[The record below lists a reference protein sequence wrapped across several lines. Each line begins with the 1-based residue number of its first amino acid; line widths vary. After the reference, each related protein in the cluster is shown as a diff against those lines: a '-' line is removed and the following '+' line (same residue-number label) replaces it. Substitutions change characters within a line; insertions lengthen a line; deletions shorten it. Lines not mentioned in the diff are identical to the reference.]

1 MVRFIV
7 DVEWNIVGLVEWHMC
22 SSRQIER
29 HIKEV
34 YDFFVGFDC
43 DFKAMLAE
51 DISKILLDFFCLTG
65 RGCGYAKTVVSIQA
79 KIVVMCVSNVV

>member
-1 MVRFIV
+1 MQSSVNGLWNVADNAGRVVRFFF
-7 DVEWNIVGLVEWHMC
+7 DVEWNVVRLVEWHMC

-34 YDFFVGFDC
+34 NDFFVSFDG

-51 DISKILLDFFCLTG
+51 GISKILPD
-65 RGCGYAKTVVSIQA
+65 
-79 KIVVMCVSNVV
+79 